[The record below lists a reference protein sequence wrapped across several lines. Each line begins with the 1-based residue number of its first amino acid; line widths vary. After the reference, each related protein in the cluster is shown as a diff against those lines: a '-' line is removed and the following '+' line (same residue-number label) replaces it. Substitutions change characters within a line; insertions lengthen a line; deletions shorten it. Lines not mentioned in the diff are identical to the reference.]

1 MRQLVE
7 AAAAV
12 PFSYGERKV
21 PSQESRLEAG
31 SRGSED
37 NLDYFSL
44 NFKKRLICDCFS

>member
-21 PSQESRLEAG
+21 PSQESRLGAG